1 MLCPR
6 CQQPLPEPPERFC
19 PNCGAEFSA
28 VPPSTAPEPT
38 GTPWEQRD
46 RIGFASA
53 LVETTQRILMRPT
66 EFFRTMP
73 VTGGLGGPLL
83 YGVIVGYAGLL
94 AAAVY
99 SAIFNAVAGPRL
111 FGMSQR
117 GELEKLLPYLQG
129 GMSLVVQVIFGP
141 LMIAIGL
148 FISAAILHLLLM
160 LFGGAP
166 RGFEATFRVRCYAE
180 AAALLRLIP
189 GCGTPIFIIYI
200 LVLTIVGLSEAHGIG
215 KGRAAAAVIL
225 PLFLLCCC
233 CAFGIVVALGGL
245 ASALGNL
252 K

>member
-28 VPPSTAPEPT
+28 VPPSSTPEPPA
-38 GTPWEQRD
+38 TPWEQRD

-53 LVETTQRILMRPT
+53 LVETTQQILVRPT
-66 EFFRTMP
+66 AFFRTMP

-83 YGVIVGYAGLL
+83 YGVIVGYVGLL
-94 AAAVY
+94 ASAIY
-99 SAIFNAVAGPRL
+99 TAIFNAVAGPRL
-111 FGMSQR
+111 FEMSR
-117 GELEKLLPYLQG
+117 RSELERLLPYLQG
-129 GMSLVVQVIFGP
+129 GTSLLVQVIFGP
-141 LMIAIGL
+141 LLIAVGL

-189 GCGTPIFIIYI
+189 GCGTPVFIIYI
-200 LVLTIVGLSEAHGIG
+200 LVLAIVGLSEAHAIG
-215 KGRAAAAVIL
+215 KGRAAAAVLL

-233 CAFGIVVALGGL
+233 CAFGMVVALGGL
-245 ASALGNL
+245 ASMLGNL